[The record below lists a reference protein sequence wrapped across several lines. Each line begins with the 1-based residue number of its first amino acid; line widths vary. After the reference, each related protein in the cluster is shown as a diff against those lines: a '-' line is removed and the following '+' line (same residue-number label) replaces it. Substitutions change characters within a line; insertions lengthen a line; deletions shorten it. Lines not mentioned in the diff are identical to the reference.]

1 VAYASF
7 SAGGYFAGTT
17 AVAAVVVAV
26 VLVLRLTLAE
36 RPFAGLSGPVAVA
49 AGAMAAFALWT
60 LASAGW
66 SHAPARAM
74 LEFDRVLLYLL
85 VLVLC
90 GSFERSSENVR
101 WLVRGLAAGAIV
113 VCTAALASRLLPDIV
128 HTSPSV
134 MNERLGW
141 PLTYWN
147 ALGLLAVLGGMLCIG
162 LTCDEREPA
171 VGRVLAAAGTPILA
185 ATLML
190 TFSRGGFAAGF
201 IGLVTFC
208 VCARPRA
215 VVTGLPAVLPAM
227 LIAAGQAY
235 RSDQLQRA
243 DPWVPAGVAE
253 GHSLALVVIACVIGA
268 AVVRAATLPVDRR
281 LVAMR
286 PHPRLQLAL
295 RTGAAV
301 MVLVA
306 AAVAVGPLDAP
317 ARAERQ
323 YHRFLDGTVV
333 QDRGGLPRDRLSD
346 PGNNGRLKAWRA
358 SMDAYHAQPFHG
370 HGAGTWQH
378 IWTERRT
385 TPFTMTDGHSLY
397 VEVLAE
403 LGWVGFVL
411 VAAAIL
417 AILVALASRVRGTD
431 RTLQAALL
439 AAGLAWAAHAGFD
452 WDWEM
457 PAVTLGF
464 FAIGGIALAAAVPAE
479 RVPGRTLRVIGA
491 IGLLVVAVTPARV
504 AVSQAH
510 LRDSVAAFKRH
521 DCGTAIRSA
530 LSSSSAVSARPEP
543 FEILA
548 YCDARLG
555 RPELGEQMM
564 RAAIRR
570 DPENWELWYGLA
582 VVRASGG
589 RDPRPAARHARR
601 LDRHGYMTNDL
612 VALFHTDKPTKWRRR
627 AQDARLPVR

>member
-1 VAYASF
+1 VAYTSF

-49 AGAMAAFALWT
+49 AGALAAFALWT

-90 GSFERSSENVR
+90 GSFERTSENVR
-101 WLVRGLAAGAIV
+101 WLVRGLAAGAV
-113 VCTAALASRLLPDIV
+113 LVCAAALASRLLPDIIN
-128 HTSPSV
+128 TSPGV

-147 ALGLLAVLGGMLCIG
+147 SLGLLAVLGGMLCLG

-171 VGRVLAAAGTPILA
+171 VGRVLAAAGLPLA
-185 ATLML
+185 SAALML
-190 TFSRGGFAAGF
+190 TFSRGGFAVGF

-208 VCARPRA
+208 IFARPRA
-215 VVTGLPAVLPAM
+215 VLTGLPSVLPAM
-227 LIAAGQAY
+227 LVAAGQAY
-235 RSDQLQRA
+235 RSDELQRA
-243 DPWVPAGVAE
+243 DPFGPAAVAE
-253 GHSLALVVIACVIGA
+253 GHSLAIVVVACVIAA
-268 AVVRAATLPVDRR
+268 AVLRAATLPVDRR

-295 RTGAAV
+295 RTCAAV
-301 MVLVA
+301 LVVA
-306 AAVAVGPLDAP
+306 TAAVAIGPLDAP

-323 YHRFLDGTVV
+323 YQRFLDGTVV
-333 QDRGGLPRDRLSD
+333 QDRGEIRDRLGD
-346 PGNNGRLKAWRA
+346 PGNNGRLKAWRV

-378 IWTERRT
+378 LWTEHRT

-403 LGWVGFVL
+403 LGWVGLVL
-411 VAAAIL
+411 VVAAIL
-417 AILVALASRVRGTD
+417 AILVALAARVRGAD
-431 RTLQAALL
+431 RTLQAGLL
-439 AAGLAWAAHAGFD
+439 AAGLAWVAHAGFD

-464 FAIGGIALAAAVPAE
+464 FAIGGLALASWTPSK
-479 RVPGRTLRVIGA
+479 RTPGRTLRVIGA

-510 LRDSVAAFKRH
+510 LRDSVDAFKRH
-521 DCGTAIRSA
+521 DCTSAIDSA
-530 LSSSSAVSARPEP
+530 IGSSSALGARPEP

-555 RPELGEQMM
+555 RSELGERMM

-570 DPENWELWYGLA
+570 DPESWELWYGLA

-589 RDPRPAARHARR
+589 RDPRPAARHALR
-601 LDRHGYMTNDL
+601 LDRQGHMTTEL
-612 VALFHTDKPTKWRRR
+612 VALFRTDKPRKWRRR
-627 AQDARLPVR
+627 ALSARLPVR